1 MPRTLYFE
9 SLLYR
14 GTRPKKATRRAEALM
29 NVVDLEISTAVKT
42 LDSLGRDHGP
52 DNVTVLFQSFRV
64 SSVDRAVL

>member
-1 MPRTLYFE
+1 
-9 SLLYR
+9 
-14 GTRPKKATRRAEALM
+14 M

-64 SSVDRAVL
+64 SSVDRAVLYLRYHRDGLFVTTV